1 MSTTKELIA
10 RTGRVQSWLDNP
22 NSRLPVS
29 CTVFVVAD
37 TMECE
42 NGIEASWRF
51 VSHALRY
58 GAGVAVHLSKLRP
71 KGAENGKG
79 LVASGPVSFAKIY
92 STLNEILRRGGVYKN
107 GAVVCHLDL
116 NHPDVLDFITASR
129 SELPWVKRCVDINPH
144 WWNTTSQEVKVA
156 LIEGIKKGDIWL
168 NKTKVDRNG
177 KRIYG
182 NVCLEVYLPSR
193 GTCLLQHINLG
204 ACEVEDLKFAF
215 TDGMSQLCSLHSRTG
230 VGESGEYLGPQEDRQ
245 VGLGMLGLANLLRRY
260 DVTYKQFGDA
270 LERVNTGSADIGQ
283 SADTIALYMKMGIES
298 AAEVARQNNMERA
311 FAIAP
316 TASCS
321 YRYTDL
327 DGYTTCPEIA
337 PPIARQVDRDSGTF
351 GVQSYDYGD
360 VEIASQVGWDAYYK
374 VVNGIITM
382 LDKTGLLHGYSFNS
396 WSDVVIYNEA
406 FIEEWLASPQ
416 TSLYYS
422 LQVMG
427 DVQDK
432 SNAYAALSDEELTD
446 YLESILITEEDN
458 PTSWFYKAPERSN
471 EIRCIGCEE

>member
-1 MSTTKELIA
+1 MSNSTKELIA
-10 RTGRVQSWLDNP
+10 RTGRVQSWIDDP
-22 NSRLPVS
+22 TSRLPVS
-29 CTVFVVAD
+29 CTVFVVED
-37 TMECE
+37 TMEGP

-58 GAGVAVHLSKLRP
+58 GAGVAVHLSKIRP
-71 KGAENGKG
+71 KGSENGKG

-116 NHPDVLDFITASR
+116 NHPDVLEFITASR
-129 SELPWVKRCVDINPH
+129 SELPWVKRCVNINDH
-144 WWNTTSQEVKVA
+144 WWEEATENTKTA
-156 LIEGIKKGDIWL
+156 LLEGIKRGDIWL

-177 KRIYG
+177 KRIRG

-193 GTCLLQHINLG
+193 GTCLLQHVNLG
-204 ACEVEDLKFAF
+204 ACEFDDIQRAF
-215 TDGMSQLCSLHSRTG
+215 VNGMSELCALHGKTN
-230 VGESGEYLGPQEDRQ
+230 VGSSGEYLPPETDRQ
-245 VGLGMLGLANLLRRY
+245 VGLGMLGLANLLRRHG
-260 DVTYKQFGDA
+260 VTYKQFGEA
-270 LERVNTGSADIGQ
+270 LQQVNGGLTYECTPA
-283 SADTIALYMKMGIES
+283 TILAEEMAAGIQA
-298 AAEVARQNNMERA
+298 AAEVAKFNKMDRA

-351 GVQSYDYGD
+351 GVQSYDYGP
-360 VEIASQVGWDAYYK
+360 VEIASEVGWDDYFNVA
-374 VVNGIITM
+374 NGIIKM

-396 WSDVVIYNEA
+396 WSDVITYDEA
-406 FIEEWLASPQ
+406 FIEEWLDSPQ

-427 DVQDK
+427 DTQDK
-432 SNAYAALSDEELTD
+432 SNVYAALDEAEVDD
-446 YLESILITEEDN
+446 YLESILND
-458 PTSWFYKAPERSN
+458 PAPDCNCGE
-471 EIRCIGCEE
+471 